1 MWRILKKVRHI
12 FLCTHG
18 RLLHLLPVHIQI
30 VHSQKLPPMRP
41 FPFILFFLLFSFQ
54 IFAENRVTPV
64 ISEVTVYRSGAK
76 ISSVATVKVTAGK
89 SEIVFENL
97 SPYFNPN
104 SLQVKIKGDAALIS
118 AIFSLK
124 TPSIAPESP
133 RAQLLRDSLV
143 LLGDEFVRIRDE
155 RDVLNSENQVISQK
169 MGQIGTT
176 VPGDN
181 SVTTVTV
188 NELKELTAFYRQR
201 LLEIKERLLQI
212 LIKERKTNE
221 LYKKLQADLQKL
233 QPNTAN
239 QTGEIALKIEAAS
252 AQNLEITCTY
262 LVTQAGWSPLYDL
275 RSEGLDKPLQ
285 LAYKANVSNRSG
297 FDWKGVKLHL
307 STANPLTNN
316 DRPILNPVFVD
327 FRPAVVYQDQKG
339 QDLNAYRGNVYQME
353 QIATTPGASSVDGGD
368 VNIKGSRSAIAKD
381 DLGRLIDVAPEQL
394 VFDNSD
400 SEPVN
405 FDLQKPQDILAD
417 GKDNIIT
424 VEERDVPAAYEYHA
438 VPKLEAAVFLLAKI
452 TDYGKYNLLPGT
464 ANLFFQ
470 ETFIGQAWV
479 NPQITADTLL
489 LSLGRDEQITI
500 KRVQPQDFTERKK
513 IFGSTI
519 KETYTYEIA
528 IKNNKSMPVT
538 VDLLDQIPVSK
549 QKEIEVELEDKGG
562 AKYSADFGKLEW
574 QVQVPAGQTKKIRF
588 SYSVKY
594 PKGKVIGN
602 FKQ

>member
-1 MWRILKKVRHI
+1 
-12 FLCTHG
+12 
-18 RLLHLLPVHIQI
+18 
-30 VHSQKLPPMRP
+30 MRS
-41 FPFILFFLLFSFQ
+41 FPFIPLFLLFTFQ
-54 IFAENRVTPV
+54 IFAENRVTPT

-76 ISSVATVKVTAGK
+76 ISSMATTKVAAGK

-97 SPYFNPN
+97 SPYFSPN
-104 SLQVKIKGDAALIS
+104 SLQVKIKGNATLIS
-118 AIFSLK
+118 AVFSLK
-124 TPSIAPESP
+124 SPSVAPESP
-133 RAQLLRDSLV
+133 RAQVLRDSLV
-143 LLGDEFVRIRDE
+143 LLGDDLVRIRDE
-155 RDVLNSENQVISQK
+155 RDVLNTENQIVIQK
-169 MGQIGTT
+169 VGQVGTT

-181 SVTTVTV
+181 SVTTVSIS
-188 NELKELTAFYRQR
+188 ELKELTAFYRQK
-201 LLEIKERLLQI
+201 LLEIRDRLLQ
-212 LIKERKTNE
+212 LVIKERKINE

-239 QTGEIALKIEAAS
+239 QTGEIALKIESES

-262 LVTQAGWSPLYDL
+262 LVTQASWMPLYDL

-285 LAYKANVSNRSG
+285 LVYKANVSNRSG

-307 STANPLTNN
+307 STASPLVNN

-327 FRPAVVYQDQKG
+327 FRPAVVYRDQ
-339 QDLNAYRGNVYQME
+339 QMNAPMGNVYQME
-353 QIATTPGASSVDGGD
+353 QIRSED
-368 VNIKGSRSAIAKD
+368 VNIRGSRAKA
-381 DLGRLIDVAPEQL
+381 DLGRAGDDAPEEP
-394 VFDNSD
+394 VSDNSD
-400 SEPVN
+400 SEPIN
-405 FDLQKPQDILAD
+405 FDLQKLQDILAD

-424 VEERDVPAAYEYHA
+424 VEERDVPAGYEYHS

-470 ETFIGQAWV
+470 DTYVGQAWV
-479 NPQITADTLL
+479 NPQVTADTLL

-528 IKNNKSMPVT
+528 IKNNKSVPVT
-538 VDLLDQIPVSK
+538 VDLLDQIPVSR

-574 QVQVPAGQTKKIRF
+574 QIQVPAGQTKKIRF
-588 SYSVKY
+588 TYSVKY
-594 PKGKVIGN
+594 PKGKAVGT
-602 FKQ
+602 FRQ

>member
-1 MWRILKKVRHI
+1 MRS
-12 FLCTHG
+12 FL
-18 RLLHLLPVHIQI
+18 
-30 VHSQKLPPMRP
+30 
-41 FPFILFFLLFSFQ
+41 FISFFLLFTFQ

-76 ISSVATVKVTAGK
+76 ISSMATTKVAAGK

-97 SPYFNPN
+97 SPYFSPN
-104 SLQVKIKGDAALIS
+104 SLQVKIKGNATLVS
-118 AIFSLK
+118 AVFSLK
-124 TPSIAPESP
+124 SPSVAPESP
-133 RAQLLRDSLV
+133 RAQVLRDSLV
-143 LLGDEFVRIRDE
+143 LLGDDLVRIRDE
-155 RDVLNSENQVISQK
+155 RDVLNTENQIVIQK
-169 MGQIGTT
+169 VGQVGTT

-181 SVTTVTV
+181 LVTTVSV
-188 NELKELTAFYRQR
+188 NELKELTAFYRQK
-201 LLEIKERLLQI
+201 LLEIRDRLLQ
-212 LIKERKTNE
+212 LVIKERKINE

-239 QTGEIALKIEAAS
+239 QTGEITLKIEAES

-262 LVTQAGWSPLYDL
+262 LITQASWTPLYDL

-285 LAYKANVSNRSG
+285 LVYKANVSNRSG

-307 STANPLTNN
+307 STANPLVNN

-327 FRPAVVYQDQKG
+327 FRPAVVYRDQ
-339 QDLNAYRGNVYQME
+339 QMNTPMGNVYQME
-353 QIATTPGASSVDGGD
+353 QIKSEE
-368 VNIKGSRSAIAKD
+368 VNIRGSRTEA
-381 DLGRLIDVAPEQL
+381 DLGRAGDDAPEEP
-394 VFDNSD
+394 VSDKSD
-400 SEPVN
+400 SEPIN
-405 FDLQKPQDILAD
+405 FDLQKLQDILAD

-424 VEERDVPAAYEYHA
+424 VEERDVPAGYEYHS

-470 ETFIGQAWV
+470 DTYVGQAWV
-479 NPQITADTLL
+479 NPQVTADTLL

-528 IKNNKSMPVT
+528 IKNNKSVPVT
-538 VDLLDQIPVSK
+538 VDLLDQIPVSR
-549 QKEIEVELEDKGG
+549 QKEIEVELEEKGG

-588 SYSVKY
+588 TYSVKY
-594 PKGKVIGN
+594 PKGKAVGT
-602 FKQ
+602 FRQ